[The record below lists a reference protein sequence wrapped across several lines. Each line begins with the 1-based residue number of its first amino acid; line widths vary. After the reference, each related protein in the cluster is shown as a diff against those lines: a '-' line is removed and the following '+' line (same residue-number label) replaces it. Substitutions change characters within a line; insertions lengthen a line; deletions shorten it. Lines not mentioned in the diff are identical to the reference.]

1 MDDLTV
7 DDEKKPF
14 DELGAQNDEDSQPDP
29 DEHLMLKSGHG
40 RVWLV
45 KVSKS
50 HYFSKCFASNKTL
63 PGPKIS
69 DGALVKARYRGGP
82 TG

>member
-14 DELGAQNDEDSQPDP
+14 DEVGAQIDDDSQPDP
-29 DEHLMLKSGHG
+29 DEHLMLESGHG

-45 KVSKS
+45 KVCKPLFQSVL
-50 HYFSKCFASNKTL
+50 CAATPL
-63 PGPKIS
+63 PDSKIS
-69 DGALVKARYRGGP
+69 DGALVKVRRRGSP